1 MVVHENEQ
9 MVDGVLEDESWEE
22 VEKFVLVSVSFQYV
36 LGQDNP
42 RTMKLIGR
50 INGRKVV
57 VIDSKHR
64 MNLFPYTC

>member
-36 LGQDNP
+36 LG
-42 RTMKLIGR
+42 
-50 INGRKVV
+50 
-57 VIDSKHR
+57 
-64 MNLFPYTC
+64 